1 MKQWDGFDECVIGVA
16 NIWRDQITVEVLV
29 YSADAMI
36 EILRLNDGMSEEE
49 ALEYFE
55 FNIEGAYIGIDT
67 PVLVFTDPDWKERDY
82 ELDD

>member
-36 EILRLNDGMSEEE
+36 EILRQNDGMSEEE

-55 FNIEGAYIGIDT
+55 FNIEGPYIGIDT

>member
-49 ALEYFE
+49 ALEYFK
-55 FNIEGAYIGIDT
+55 FKIEGAYIGIDT